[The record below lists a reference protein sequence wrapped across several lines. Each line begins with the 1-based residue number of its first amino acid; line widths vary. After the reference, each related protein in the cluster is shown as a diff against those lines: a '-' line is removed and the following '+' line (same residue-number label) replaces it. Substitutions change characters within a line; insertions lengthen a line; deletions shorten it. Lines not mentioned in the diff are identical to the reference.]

1 MPNKIKPKRSYTA
14 NAVPVVSGNTPDI
27 EQHEMAVNWTDGK
40 IFTRDVNNQ
49 LVSITLG
56 GSGSIPTATASV
68 LGGVKVGSGLTIT
81 DGVLA
86 ASGGGSLSGSVTIP
100 GLGDPYYSSVALLL
114 HMNGTGST
122 FVDSSPSPKTI
133 TAVGNATQSTA
144 QPKWG
149 AKSAAFDGS
158 GDALTVAMPAIG
170 TGDFAIEMWVY
181 LLDNTASYTG
191 LYDGRSGD
199 TTAHP
204 VLYIGSGVLSY
215 YVTTANRITGPT
227 VSANAWHHIALARSS
242 GTTRMY
248 LDGQQVG
255 SPWSDSTDYL
265 SSSAAYIGSLYNAGS
280 VNGYIDDVRVTIGG
294 FARGY
299 TGSSILVPTAAF
311 PDSADL
317 TVPVTITGSGGG
329 GGSGLSWSSV
339 PASATA
345 SGTAGQIAYD
355 GSYFYVAVGSNQW
368 ERAALSTWAT
378 DPSFS
383 NVSLLLHMDGLG
395 SAFVDSS
402 GTPKTITTSGNAT
415 QSAAQS
421 VFGGRSAYFDGS
433 GDSIQTPTVGQS
445 ALQFSNQLH
454 TVEFWF
460 RTNSTTQ
467 YTCLFYRG
475 REGVEAA
482 YDYVININN
491 VSSSSGDIYLF
502 SLGLGGA
509 ALGSS
514 INGLNDNNWHHLA
527 VCRDSGNVIRMY
539 IDGVQRASMT
549 YDMTQSYSAN
559 SDSIIRIGRD
569 GVLTGRDF
577 IGNIDE
583 LRITTG
589 VCRYPN
595 GTTFTPPTAP
605 FPDA

>member
-1 MPNKIKPKRSYTA
+1 MTPGATTDLWIGQLNAHPYLFSLNGRLDDLRVTKGTARYTA
-14 NAVPVVSGNTPDI
+14 NFTPPAV
-27 EQHEMAVNWTDGK
+27 
-40 IFTRDVNNQ
+40 
-49 LVSITLG
+49 
-56 GSGSIPTATASV
+56 
-68 LGGVKVGSGLTIT
+68 
-81 DGVLA
+81 A
-86 ASGGGSLSGSVTIP
+86 A
-100 GLGDPYYSSVALLL
+100 
-114 HMNGTGST
+114 GTGT
-122 FVDSSPSPKTI
+122 Y
-133 TAVGNATQSTA
+133 AAA
-144 QPKWG
+144 Q
-149 AKSAAFDGS
+149 
-158 GDALTVAMPAIG
+158 T
-170 TGDFAIEMWVY
+170 Y
-181 LLDNTASYTG
+181 
-191 LYDGRSGD
+191 
-199 TTAHP
+199 
-204 VLYIGSGVLSY
+204 
-215 YVTTANRITGPT
+215 
-227 VSANAWHHIALARSS
+227 
-242 GTTRMY
+242 
-248 LDGQQVG
+248 
-255 SPWSDSTDYL
+255 
-265 SSSAAYIGSLYNAGS
+265 
-280 VNGYIDDVRVTIGG
+280 
-294 FARGY
+294 
-299 TGSSILVPTAAF
+299 
-311 PDSADL
+311 
-317 TVPVTITGSGGG
+317 PVTITGSGGG
-329 GGSGLSWSSV
+329 GGSGLAWSSV

-345 SGTAGQIAYD
+345 SGTAGSIAYD

-421 VFGGRSAYFDGS
+421 VFGRSAYFDGS

-445 ALQFSNQLH
+445 SLHFSNQLH

-467 YTCLFYRG
+467 YACLFYRG
-475 REGVEAA
+475 REGVEGA

-502 SLGLGGA
+502 SLGLGGS

-589 VCRYPN
+589 VCRYPS
-595 GTTFTPPTAP
+595 GTTFTPPTAA

>member
-1 MPNKIKPKRSYTA
+1 VRYT
-14 NAVPVVSGNTPDI
+14 STFTP
-27 EQHEMAVNWTDGK
+27 
-40 IFTRDVNNQ
+40 
-49 LVSITLG
+49 
-56 GSGSIPTATASV
+56 PTAT
-68 LGGVKVGSGLTIT
+68 
-81 DGVLA
+81 
-86 ASGGGSLSGSVTIP
+86 
-100 GLGDPYYSSVALLL
+100 
-114 HMNGTGST
+114 
-122 FVDSSPSPKTI
+122 
-133 TAVGNATQSTA
+133 
-144 QPKWG
+144 
-149 AKSAAFDGS
+149 
-158 GDALTVAMPAIG
+158 
-170 TGDFAIEMWVY
+170 
-181 LLDNTASYTG
+181 
-191 LYDGRSGD
+191 
-199 TTAHP
+199 
-204 VLYIGSGVLSY
+204 
-215 YVTTANRITGPT
+215 YVT
-227 VSANAWHHIALARSS
+227 
-242 GTTRMY
+242 GTY
-248 LDGQQVG
+248 
-255 SPWSDSTDYL
+255 
-265 SSSAAYIGSLYNAGS
+265 AAAQTY
-280 VNGYIDDVRVTIGG
+280 
-294 FARGY
+294 
-299 TGSSILVPTAAF
+299 
-311 PDSADL
+311 
-317 TVPVTITGSGGG
+317 PVTITGSGGG
-329 GGSGLSWSSV
+329 GGSGLTWSSV

-355 GSYFYVAVGSNQW
+355 GNYLYVATAANTW
-368 ERAALSTWAT
+368 ERAALSSWAT

-475 REGVEAA
+475 REGVETA

>member
-1 MPNKIKPKRSYTA
+1 MANKIKLRRSYTA
-14 NAVPVVSGNTPDI
+14 GAVPLTSDLEINEVCINYADNKLFVKTPQNTI
-27 EQHEMAVNWTDGK
+27 QA
-40 IFTRDVNNQ
+40 
-49 LVSITLG
+49 ITLG
-56 GSGSIPTATASV
+56 GSGGGSYTLPTASASV
-68 LGGVKVGSGLTIT
+68 LGGVKVGGGLTIT

-86 ASGGGSLSGSVTIP
+86 AS
-100 GLGDPYYSSVALLL
+100 
-114 HMNGTGST
+114 
-122 FVDSSPSPKTI
+122 
-133 TAVGNATQSTA
+133 
-144 QPKWG
+144 
-149 AKSAAFDGS
+149 
-158 GDALTVAMPAIG
+158 
-170 TGDFAIEMWVY
+170 
-181 LLDNTASYTG
+181 
-191 LYDGRSGD
+191 
-199 TTAHP
+199 
-204 VLYIGSGVLSY
+204 
-215 YVTTANRITGPT
+215 
-227 VSANAWHHIALARSS
+227 
-242 GTTRMY
+242 
-248 LDGQQVG
+248 
-255 SPWSDSTDYL
+255 
-265 SSSAAYIGSLYNAGS
+265 
-280 VNGYIDDVRVTIGG
+280 
-294 FARGY
+294 
-299 TGSSILVPTAAF
+299 
-311 PDSADL
+311 
-317 TVPVTITGSGGG
+317 

-355 GSYFYVAVGSNQW
+355 GNYLYVATAANTW
-368 ERAALSTWAT
+368 ERAALSSWAT

-421 VFGGRSAYFDGS
+421 VFGRSAYFDGS

-445 ALQFSNQLH
+445 SLHFSNQLH

-467 YTCLFYRG
+467 YACLFYRG
-475 REGVEAA
+475 REGVEGA

-502 SLGLGGA
+502 SLGLGGS

-595 GTTFTPPTAP
+595 GTTFTPQATP
-605 FPDA
+605 FPDS